1 MKFLNKLRLS
11 IFSLIILM
19 LLTGCKYDLPPAD
32 QFPWMENSQIL
43 FMDDFSKQTGGWTTH
58 ADAVSFSGYIEDS
71 FRIWVNVSFF
81 NFWSTPGLNFADSL
95 IYVRAFK
102 QTGPDNNLFGIIC
115 RYQNENNFYALVI
128 GSDGYYGILK
138 KLDGNQ
144 MLVER
149 DQMAFSEVINR
160 GKAANDIQAS
170 CQADQLA
177 LFVNGVHLIQVT
189 DSSFSAGDVGIIA
202 GNFLDPGADILF
214 DDFIVVK
221 P

>member
-1 MKFLNKLRLS
+1 MKVLMKWRNCIFLLTL
-11 IFSLIILM
+11 LM
-19 LLTGCKYDLPPAD
+19 LLSGCRFGLPPAD
-32 QFPWMENSQIL
+32 QFPWIEESRIL
-43 FMDDFSKQTGGWTTH
+43 FKDDFSKKTGGWTTH
-58 ADAVSFSGYIEDS
+58 ADVISFSGYAANS
-71 FRIWVNVSFF
+71 FRIWVDVPFF

-102 QTGPDNNLFGIIC
+102 QAGPDNNLFGLIC
-115 RYQNENNFYALVI
+115 RYQNEDNFYALVI

-138 KLDGNQ
+138 KMDGEQ

-149 DQMAFSEVINR
+149 TQMAFSEVINR
-160 GKAANDIQAS
+160 GEAANELQAS

-177 LFVNGVHLIQVT
+177 LFVNGVELIQAS
-189 DSSFSAGDVGIIA
+189 DSSFAAGDVGVIA